1 MRKLEIAML
10 AMLLLTS
17 ACAAQETETE
27 RQAAPDVV
35 RQIQQLEQS
44 LDVPS
49 MVAKLTAPDKNRD
62 EVVARVKQLMQ
73 TDLLPMSD
81 WITQHPEIGFTETR
95 AVAKLTA
102 YLQAHDF
109 DVTPGVADLPTAFV
123 AKYRRGTPGP
133 ESRCH
138 RRIRRSS
145 RHKGRIPWRS
155 AQRARPCW
163 PRRRNRDV
171 GISHAY
177 PHAGHGHCLRHAR
190 RGNDAS

>member
-1 MRKLEIAML
+1 MPMRKLEIAML

-49 MVAKLTAPDKNRD
+49 MVAKLTTPDKSRD

-133 ESRCH
+133 NLGVIVEYDALRGTKGAFHGDHEYRRREIHVLRRARARTH
-138 RRIRRSS
+138 RMERPQRPRS
-145 RHKGRIPWRS
+145 RHQ
-155 AQRARPCW
+155 A
-163 PRRRNRDV
+163 
-171 GISHAY
+171 
-177 PHAGHGHCLRHAR
+177 LR
-190 RGNDAS
+190 